1 MPFSRFER
9 TLPWTGVLA
18 ALAWVGQS
26 ALFRTDTEARP
37 GRASTDV
44 IQADLVRNHAAIGC
58 LVVMGVALV
67 FFASALRA
75 HLRSGE
81 AREATY
87 SAVAHGGLLLAAAG
101 LSQMV
106 VWSWGLVNGAADAGD
121 DLALGVLSQVSFFG
135 FAGMGIGLSAAMLAT
150 GLGGLANAVL
160 PRWFAVTSIV
170 MGALGALGNAGVP
183 PGGLVN
189 YLLMPLWLV
198 AVAVIV
204 VRRQR
209 ASAGTCLP
217 AAPAPRAG

>member
-1 MPFSRFER
+1 MTTMPLSRFER
-9 TLPWTGVLA
+9 VLPWTGVVA
-18 ALAWVGQS
+18 AAAWIGQS
-26 ALFRTDTEARP
+26 ALFRTDAEARP
-37 GRASTDV
+37 GRATTEV
-44 IQADLVRNHAAIGC
+44 IQGDLVRNHAAIGC

-67 FFASALRA
+67 FFATALRA

-121 DLALGVLSQVSFFG
+121 DQALRVLSLVSFFG
-135 FAGMGIGLSAAMLAT
+135 FAGTGIGLSAAMLAV

-160 PRWFAVTSIV
+160 PRWFAITSVV
-170 MGALGALGNAGVP
+170 MGCLGALGNAGVP

-198 AVAVIV
+198 ALTVIIA
-204 VRRQR
+204 RRQR
-209 ASAGTCLP
+209 EP
-217 AAPAPRAG
+217 A